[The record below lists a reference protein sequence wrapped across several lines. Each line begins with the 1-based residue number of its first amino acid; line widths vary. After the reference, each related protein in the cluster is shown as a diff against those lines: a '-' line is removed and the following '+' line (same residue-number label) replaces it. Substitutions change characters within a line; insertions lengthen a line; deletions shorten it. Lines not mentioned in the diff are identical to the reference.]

1 MIRLPVNEMEWGI
14 VGLTTLLALLCLTGL
29 MLRRSLTSEK
39 KQSDELRQAIRSK
52 EDEMQQLVAKVA
64 EKEARLENLQDDF
77 HQLRQEYVILKTRA
91 EDRQSQ
97 LIAMEQRL
105 DSQQQEA
112 QELLQELNA
121 GKTELASLQT
131 ARDKDALHHA
141 EKIRLLEES
150 REKLTQEFQLL
161 ANRIFEA
168 NTRKLSEHSETQ
180 IKQVLN
186 PIQDQLKDFRQK
198 IEDVYE
204 KESQQRFSLANEVK
218 KLQTLNERI
227 SEDAIALTNALKGE
241 NKTAGNWGE
250 VVLERILERSGLNKG
265 QEYDV
270 QVSQTGADGRRQQ
283 PDVVVRLP
291 DNKSV
296 IIDSKVSL
304 LAYEQFHNAENDE
317 DRATAIKQHLASIR
331 QHVKNLSSKN
341 YQEAIGIQ
349 SLDFVLLFVPI
360 EGAFAA
366 AVQQDSNLFAEAFEL
381 NVVIVSPSTLL
392 ATLRTIHN
400 IWRYEYQS
408 QNALEIARQAGNL
421 YDKFVNFTQ
430 DLESIG
436 QRLEQ
441 TQKAYDSAM
450 GRLSTGRGNLVARVE
465 RLKQLGARASKQLPE
480 SLTSQE
486 ALQEIE
492 EEDSL

>member
-14 VGLTTLLALLCLTGL
+14 VGLTMLLVLL
-29 MLRRSLTSEK
+29 SLTLVLLRKNLSHQRAEVSALADSIRDRDEEIARLQAVATEK
-39 KQSDELRQAIRSK
+39 ESHYAILGQDLNELRQ
-52 EDEMQQLVAKVA
+52 D
-64 EKEARLENLQDDF
+64 
-77 HQLRQEYVILKTRA
+77 YVVIKARA
-91 EDRQSQ
+91 EDRQV
-97 LIAMEQRL
+97 LIASLESRIDNIQRE
-105 DSQQQEA
+105 SQATQT
-112 QELLQELNA
+112 ELNE
-121 GKTELASLQT
+121 TRTRLATMQT
-131 ARDKDALHHA
+131 AREQEATHHA
-141 EKIRLLEES
+141 EKLKLLEES
-150 REKLTQEFQLL
+150 REKLTQEFQVL

-168 NTRKLSEHSETQ
+168 NTQKLSQHSEVQ

-186 PIQDQLKDFRQK
+186 PIQDQLKDFRKK

-204 KESQQRFSLANEVK
+204 KESQQRFSLTSEIK
-218 KLQTLNERI
+218 RLQGLNERI

-250 VVLERILERSGLNKG
+250 VVLERILERSGLTKG

-270 QVSQTGADGRRQQ
+270 QVSQISADGRRLQ
-283 PDVVVRLP
+283 PDVVIRLP

-296 IIDSKVSL
+296 IVDAKVSL
-304 LAYEQFHNAENDE
+304 LAYEQYHNADNEIDQN
-317 DRATAIKQHLASIR
+317 AALKQHLASIR
-331 QHVKNLSSKN
+331 QHVKNLGSKN
-341 YQEAIGIQ
+341 YQEAIDVQ

-366 AVQQDSNLFAEAFEL
+366 AIQQDAGLFSDAFEQ
-381 NVVIVSPSTLL
+381 NVMIVSPSTLL

-408 QNALEIARQAGNL
+408 QNAMEIAKQAGNL

-430 DLESIG
+430 DLQEIG
-436 QRLEQ
+436 QRLDQ

-450 GRLSTGRGNLVARVE
+450 GRLSSGRGNLVSRVE

-480 SLTSQE
+480 NLTSQDE
-486 ALQEIE
+486 LTEQE
-492 EEDSL
+492 DVL

>member
-1 MIRLPVNEMEWGI
+1 MIRLPVNELEWAI
-14 VGLTTLLALLCLTGL
+14 VGLTTLVVLLAVTAL
-29 MLRRSLTSEK
+29 MLRRTLASEKQRIAELELALTSSRE
-39 KQSDELRQAIRSK
+39 QAEQMESK
-52 EDEMQQLVAKVA
+52 ID
-64 EKEARLENLQDDF
+64 EKEQRLEHLQDDF

-91 EDRQSQ
+91 EDRQGQ
-97 LIAMEQRL
+97 LQSLEQQLAGQR
-105 DSQQQEA
+105 EET
-112 QELLQELNA
+112 QELLRELNA
-121 GKTELASLQT
+121 SKTELATLQT
-131 ARDKDALHHA
+131 AREKESQHHA
-141 EKIRLLEES
+141 DKLRLLEES

-161 ANRIFEA
+161 ANRIFET
-168 NTRKLSEHSETQ
+168 NTRKLSEHSESQ
-180 IKQVLN
+180 IKLVLN
-186 PIQDQLKDFRQK
+186 PIQDQLKDFRKK

-204 KESQQRFSLANEVK
+204 KESQQRFSLASEVK

-250 VVLERILERSGLNKG
+250 VVLERILERSGLTKG

-270 QVSQTGADGRRQQ
+270 QVSHTGADGRRQQ

-304 LAYEQFHNAENDE
+304 LAYEQYHNGEGDE
-317 DRATAIKQHLASIR
+317 ERAAALKQHLASIR

-341 YQEAIGIQ
+341 YQDAVGIE

-366 AVQQDSNLFAEAFEL
+366 VQQDANLFSDAFEL

-408 QNALEIARQAGNL
+408 QNAIEIARQAGNL
-421 YDKFVNFTQ
+421 YDKFVNFTT
-430 DLESIG
+430 DLEAIG

-441 TQKAYDSAM
+441 TQKAYDGAM
-450 GRLSTGRGNLVARVE
+450 GKLSVGRGNLVARVE
-465 RLKQLGARASKQLPE
+465 KLKQLGARASKQLPE
-480 SLTSQE
+480 SLTAQE
-486 ALQEIE
+486 SLAEPE
-492 EEDSL
+492 EEDSM